1 MYIQSIKSGK
11 DYSTAE
17 KSMAILVSDYE
28 LDSLKNVKN
37 MHQNGISV
45 RKNTQ
50 MSS

>member
-28 LDSLKNVKN
+28 LDSLKNVKI
-37 MHQNGISV
+37 MSV
-45 RKNTQ
+45 FVPSIGTFK
-50 MSS
+50 